1 MQTEPT
7 SQRVLPE
14 DRPPDLAMMAEL
26 AEPEVPELLLKL
38 EGKSREMDN
47 EWVRQPFRLALM
59 PCSCLPALSQRV

>member
-1 MQTEPT
+1 
-7 SQRVLPE
+7 
-14 DRPPDLAMMAEL
+14 L